1 MMAEKRRHLYFKNR
15 VILVVALFIMAL
27 LAACNGKQVMVLSP
41 TVTPTPTSTAV
52 HTATPEPIAT
62 LSPTRTP
69 RPTEVPISIAKDIT
83 YTYGLQPDVKDRAL
97 DIYAP
102 EKSGNW
108 PVIIL
113 AHGFQQTKEAFGR
126 MGKDLAREGTVV
138 FVIDWPAWSTASA
151 SGDGS
156 NLREQTETFNC
167 AVRFA
172 RSEAIDYTKTPDRIT
187 MIGYSM
193 GGWFG
198 LLTSIA
204 GDSLDNQWKTY
215 ENSHGGP
222 TPQVFCAITEGTA
235 NVDAFVGYGGAYTQ
249 INPTD
254 KMRPDMLHIV
264 SIADHIGENPDLL
277 IRAIQGRFDNML
289 TEEIIQTSEEL
300 VVKFA
305 DAGYDAQ
312 WIEVDGGHGFSPSGQ
327 LWEHNRQVILEAAR
341 P

>member
-1 MMAEKRRHLYFKNR
+1 
-15 VILVVALFIMAL
+15 
-27 LAACNGKQVMVLSP
+27 
-41 TVTPTPTSTAV
+41 
-52 HTATPEPIAT
+52 
-62 LSPTRTP
+62 
-69 RPTEVPISIAKDIT
+69 
-83 YTYGLQPDVKDRAL
+83 
-97 DIYAP
+97 
-102 EKSGNW
+102 
-108 PVIIL
+108 
-113 AHGFQQTKEAFGR
+113 

-172 RSEAIDYTKTPDRIT
+172 RSEAVDYTKTPNRVT

-215 ENSHGGP
+215 EDRNGVPPS
-222 TPQVFCAITEGTA
+222 QVSCVIEDDTV

-249 INPTD
+249 INQTD

-264 SIADHIGENPDLL
+264 SIAEHIGENPELL

-300 VVKFA
+300 VIAFA

-327 LWEHNRQVILEAAR
+327 LWELNRQVILGAAR